1 MYKKGCTKKILVYFI
16 VQLEEIFRTTEIT
29 MKTGAKE
36 IVVDGYNLIHKLY
49 PSLASASLEVL
60 REKTEKQL
68 LRFQRETDCPVT
80 IVYDGKNSPRERAFG
95 APLHI
100 VFTSASKS
108 ADHWI
113 IDYAKS
119 LNTRVKKVTIITSDN
134 EIQRYA
140 RAFGA
145 TCIKSETFAR
155 QLQEIEAA
163 DAFRNDKGR
172 TSNATVKEKKF
183 NSGLVSDR
191 EISRWMKLFTGEK
204 S

>member
-1 MYKKGCTKKILVYFI
+1 
-16 VQLEEIFRTTEIT
+16 

-49 PSLASASLEVL
+49 PSLASTSLEVL

-68 LRFQRETDCPVT
+68 LRFQKKTDCPVT
-80 IVYDGKNSPRERAFG
+80 IVYDGKGSPRERAFG

-100 VFTSASKS
+100 VFTAASKS

>member
-1 MYKKGCTKKILVYFI
+1 
-16 VQLEEIFRTTEIT
+16 

-60 REKTEKQL
+60 REQTEKQL
-68 LRFQRETDCPVT
+68 LRFQQETGLLVT
-80 IVYDGKNSPRERAFG
+80 IVYDGKGSPRERAFG

-100 VFTSASKS
+100 VFTPASKS

-119 LNTRVKKVTIITSDN
+119 LNTKVKMVTIITSDD
-134 EIQRYA
+134 EIRRYVT
-140 RAFGA
+140 AFGA

-155 QLQEIEAA
+155 QLQEIDAA
-163 DAFRNDKGR
+163 VTAGNDKTR
-172 TSNATVKEKKF
+172 SRHLSVKGKKF
-183 NSGLVSDR
+183 NGELLSDR
-191 EISRWMKLFTGEK
+191 EVNRWMKLFTSEK

>member
-1 MYKKGCTKKILVYFI
+1 MMK
-16 VQLEEIFRTTEIT
+16 IT
-29 MKTGAKE
+29 MKKGAKE

-68 LRFQRETDCPVT
+68 FRFHQETGCPVT
-80 IVYDGKNSPRERAFG
+80 IVYDGKGSPRESAFG

-100 VFTSASKS
+100 VFTPASKS

-119 LNTRVKKVTIITSDN
+119 LNTRVKMVTIITSDD
-134 EIQRYA
+134 EIRRYVT
-140 RAFGA
+140 AFGA

-155 QLQEIEAA
+155 RLQEIEAA
-163 DAFRNDKGR
+163 ITSGNDKEHLRR
-172 TSNATVKEKKF
+172 TTVKEKKF
-183 NSGLVSDR
+183 NDELLSDR
-191 EISRWMKLFTGEK
+191 EVNRWMKLFSSEK